1 MHTTQAPIL
10 QSTLQLVLLSS
21 ISDEELTQTIGV
33 ICSSM
38 GGGGRACS
46 TAMNAPNSLPVLHRW
61 CLAACLKF
69 KFMSRRLPRKG
80 CGQGQPASQ
89 PASQTDVA
97 DGDAAIVP
105 SHWHEVAKVRKDTVK
120 LAYMQM
126 DTLSPENKKK
136 KRKKAQVSADLTW
149 LIAQMILNDSP
160 EYGNISLWKKKQHI
174 ETIYPC
180 NTVWEMEAIK
190 TVQHAK

>member
-1 MHTTQAPIL
+1 MTSRRTRARARTQAPIL

-38 GGGGRACS
+38 GGGGLACS

-69 KFMSRRLPRKG
+69 KFMSRR
-80 CGQGQPASQ
+80 QPAKERDVVRPRQ
-89 PASQTDVA
+89 TDRQTDVV

-105 SHWHEVAKVRKDTVK
+105 GHRHDAGEGLFFGVVR
-120 LAYMQM
+120 
-126 DTLSPENKKK
+126 
-136 KRKKAQVSADLTW
+136 VS
-149 LIAQMILNDSP
+149 
-160 EYGNISLWKKKQHI
+160 
-174 ETIYPC
+174 
-180 NTVWEMEAIK
+180 
-190 TVQHAK
+190 